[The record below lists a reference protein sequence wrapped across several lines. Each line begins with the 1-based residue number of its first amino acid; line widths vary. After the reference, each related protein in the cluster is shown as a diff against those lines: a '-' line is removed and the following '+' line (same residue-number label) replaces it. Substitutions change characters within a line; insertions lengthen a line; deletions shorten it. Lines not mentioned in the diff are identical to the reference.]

1 MRKES
6 IQIIDRSFISGQE
19 DQSPQKV
26 KNSFNPGLM
35 ESVFSV
41 STKAFNFYNIH
52 DEFEDQNQ
60 SSLA

>member
-1 MRKES
+1 MNEES
-6 IQIIDRSFISGQE
+6 
-19 DQSPQKV
+19 SPNK
-26 KNSFNPGLM
+26 KKYTYNNGLQ

-60 SSLA
+60 EAQVKEVLDNQQKVLEAY